1 MAALPDVEH
10 PPSLA
15 DDLVRGVASLLRS
28 ETAADLHV
36 ECRGRE
42 FWCHTLV
49 LRLRC
54 PPLLRDLERAFEEV
68 DDDGRERRDSFGCRR
83 LTLPSLPS
91 GLSPEAFDT
100 LLAFC
105 YTDEL
110 SDGFAEA
117 QLASLVEV
125 SERYGLPRLLELC
138 ERQLQ
143 ARLTPET
150 AHGALAL
157 AEEAGAARLLR
168 AAEEFL
174 AAELDACVA
183 AGAFSALAPSRAAA
197 ILCRR
202 FALPLVPAVRR
213 PALPDAVIDA
223 LLDEGDGQGVD
234 PKQRDERARA
244 CDAAAQGGE
253 LDGCGC
259 SALEAALWC
268 NREQT
273 QVRRRRLLFGARSLD
288 HRRSEGTLGSVPN
301 LLPTH
306 ALAPYARTA
315 LVPRR
320 ASADAGGVGA
330 AERSAAGPRHRAPRR
345 NARS

>member
-36 ECRGRE
+36 QCGGRE

-54 PPLLRDLERAFEEV
+54 PPLLRDLERADEEI
-68 DDDGRERRDSFGCRR
+68 DDGGRERRDSFGCRR

-138 ERQLQ
+138 ERRLQ

-213 PALPDAVIDA
+213 PALPDAVIAA
-223 LLDEGDGQGVD
+223 LLDEGDGQGID
-234 PKQRDERARA
+234 PKQRDERAHA

-273 QVRRRRLLFGARSLD
+273 QVRRAAATLWSSIHRPSQIRRHARLGAESATSSR
-288 HRRSEGTLGSVPN
+288 
-301 LLPTH
+301 
-306 ALAPYARTA
+306 ART
-315 LVPRR
+315 PRPD
-320 ASADAGGVGA
+320 S
-330 AERSAAGPRHRAPRR
+330 SGPAP
-345 NARS
+345 SFC